1 MTEQDSITLSENI
14 AGSPNTGEPVFLAV
28 GKLRRPHALR
38 GEVLM
43 DVLTDFPERLQ
54 PGVVVYVGEEHLPI
68 RIRSRR
74 DHGRAMLI
82 AFEGYDDRDSIGV
95 FRNHFLYVRSDDRP
109 ALPEGDY
116 YHHQLLGLSIRSDD
130 GLLLGVLSK
139 ILITGANDVYVVSAD
154 TGPDILIPAIDSVV
168 LDVNL
173 EQGEML
179 VHLLPGL
186 MPD

>member
-1 MTEQDSITLSENI
+1 MTDQDNSKRSENI

-38 GEVLM
+38 GEMLM

-54 PGVVVYVGEEHLPI
+54 PGDVVYVGEGHQPI

-74 DHGRAMLI
+74 DHHHAMLI
-82 AFEGYDDRDSIGV
+82 AFEGYDDPESIGV
-95 FRNHFLYVRSDDRP
+95 YRNHILYVRTDDRP
-109 ALPEGDY
+109 GLPDGEF
-116 YHHQLLGLSIRSDD
+116 YHHQLLGMRIRSDE
-130 GLLLGVLSK
+130 GKLLGTLSQ
-139 ILITGANDVYVVSAD
+139 ILVTGANDVYIVRAD
-154 TGPDILIPAIDSVV
+154 TGPDILIPAIDQVV

-173 EQGEML
+173 DQGEIL

-186 MPD
+186 TPD